1 MVERKS
7 AWKVRELPPFVRSD
21 SQNLDHGEDVAAVQV
36 LRVDPVEFGLRHVI
50 TASSPPFFLLDS
62 ITMSTH
68 RRPAMLSLWLS
79 TLIAPAAAM
88 VEPLRINVERPLLGC
103 VQKVLSYTP
112 SKRGYHLITT
122 HVVEVLGSQLTEM
135 QHGMCN
141 IFVQDMSCSLTV
153 NQNSWRPGRGFDRED
168 VLVAQRIFD
177 LADVPSDP
185 ESFAKSL
192 SIPVTS
198 GKLALGP
205 MQGLYLCEHGD
216 FETPKTST
224 IIITAYGQL
233 ATLVGGMWNRSSTRR
248 EREATLLS
256 LALSPSLS
264 LSLWLRL
271 SSAAVLSNPA
281 CARRPR
287 PSSRARSIPS
297 IGGQRSPVRRALA
310 LRTRGP
316 TGTSRLT
323 VDRE

>member
-1 MVERKS
+1 
-7 AWKVRELPPFVRSD
+7 
-21 SQNLDHGEDVAAVQV
+21 
-36 LRVDPVEFGLRHVI
+36 
-50 TASSPPFFLLDS
+50 
-62 ITMSTH
+62 MSTH

-297 IGGQRSPVRRALA
+297 IGGQRSPARRALA
-310 LRTRGP
+310 LRARGP

>member
-1 MVERKS
+1 M
-7 AWKVRELPPFVRSD
+7 LP
-21 SQNLDHGEDVAAVQV
+21 
-36 LRVDPVEFGLRHVI
+36 
-50 TASSPPFFLLDS
+50 
-62 ITMSTH
+62 
-68 RRPAMLSLWLS
+68 LWLS
-79 TLIAPAAAM
+79 VLIAPAAAM

-233 ATLVGGMWNRSSTRR
+233 ATLVGGMRNRSSTRR

-256 LALSPSLS
+256 LALSPSHPLS
-264 LSLWLRL
+264 LSLSLAAAQLSCRALESRLRQ
-271 SSAAVLSNPA
+271 AASTLKPGSFNPKY
-281 CARRPR
+281 RRPEE
-287 PSSRARSIPS
+287 PGP
-297 IGGQRSPVRRALA
+297 P
-310 LRTRGP
+310 RTGPANSWPNWDLPFDRG
-316 TGTSRLT
+316 
-323 VDRE
+323 

>member
-233 ATLVGGMWNRSSTRR
+233 ATLVGGMRNRSST
-248 EREATLLS
+248 
-256 LALSPSLS
+256 
-264 LSLWLRL
+264 
-271 SSAAVLSNPA
+271 
-281 CARRPR
+281 
-287 PSSRARSIPS
+287 
-297 IGGQRSPVRRALA
+297 
-310 LRTRGP
+310 
-316 TGTSRLT
+316 
-323 VDRE
+323 

>member
-1 MVERKS
+1 M
-7 AWKVRELPPFVRSD
+7 LP
-21 SQNLDHGEDVAAVQV
+21 
-36 LRVDPVEFGLRHVI
+36 
-50 TASSPPFFLLDS
+50 
-62 ITMSTH
+62 
-68 RRPAMLSLWLS
+68 LWLS
-79 TLIAPAAAM
+79 VLIAPAAAM

-168 VLVAQRIFD
+168 VLVAQRTFD

-233 ATLVGGMWNRSSTRR
+233 ATLVGGMRNRSSTRR

-256 LALSPSLS
+256 PALSPSHPLSLS
-264 LSLWLRL
+264 LSLSGCGSAQLPCSRIPL
-271 SSAAVLSNPA
+271 APGGLDPQAGLVQSQVSAARGARPA
-281 CARRPR
+281 AHWPCELVAQLGP
-287 PSSRARSIPS
+287 
-297 IGGQRSPVRRALA
+297 PV
-310 LRTRGP
+310 
-316 TGTSRLT
+316 
-323 VDRE
+323 

>member
-1 MVERKS
+1 
-7 AWKVRELPPFVRSD
+7 
-21 SQNLDHGEDVAAVQV
+21 
-36 LRVDPVEFGLRHVI
+36 
-50 TASSPPFFLLDS
+50 
-62 ITMSTH
+62 
-68 RRPAMLSLWLS
+68 
-79 TLIAPAAAM
+79 M

-233 ATLVGGMWNRSSTRR
+233 ATLVGGMRNRSSTRR

-256 LALSPSLS
+256 PALSPSHPLS

-297 IGGQRSPVRRALA
+297 IGGQRSPARRALA

-323 VDRE
+323 VDKRVGLSVTWAGSHLVHRPKRLDPQNFPPHTSLSRPSQSAIADDAHGGSQDSKLVGIGPRVAHTWRREAVFACATPKPPHGGHF

>member
-1 MVERKS
+1 
-7 AWKVRELPPFVRSD
+7 
-21 SQNLDHGEDVAAVQV
+21 
-36 LRVDPVEFGLRHVI
+36 
-50 TASSPPFFLLDS
+50 
-62 ITMSTH
+62 
-68 RRPAMLSLWLS
+68 
-79 TLIAPAAAM
+79 M

-233 ATLVGGMWNRSSTRR
+233 ATLAAST
-248 EREATLLS
+248 LKPGS
-256 LALSPSLS
+256 F
-264 LSLWLRL
+264 
-271 SSAAVLSNPA
+271 NPKY
-281 CARRPR
+281 RRPEE
-287 PSSRARSIPS
+287 PGP
-297 IGGQRSPVRRALA
+297 P
-310 LRTRGP
+310 RTGPANSWPNWDLPFDRG
-316 TGTSRLT
+316 
-323 VDRE
+323 